1 MSEQK
6 VDQNLRKEKMTKTNI
21 TFLERIQINPV
32 IIYGTHTH
40 LNLLDGN
47 KLLKGGLI
55 K

>member
-6 VDQNLRKEKMTKTNI
+6 VDLNISKEKMAQTN
-21 TFLERIQINPV
+21 TSFLEKRFHN
-32 IIYGTHTH
+32 H

>member
-6 VDQNLRKEKMTKTNI
+6 VILNYCEKNMKSAYRKLMKREFKST
-21 TFLERIQINPV
+21 
-32 IIYGTHTH
+32 GHTH

>member
-1 MSEQK
+1 M
-6 VDQNLRKEKMTKTNI
+6 DINLLNIKMAGTNKIIFGKTFENFGKEFHN
-21 TFLERIQINPV
+21 
-32 IIYGTHTH
+32 H

>member
-6 VDQNLRKEKMTKTNI
+6 VDQRVSKEKMTNTNI
-21 TFLERIQINPV
+21 TFLENRLHN
-32 IIYGTHTH
+32 H

>member
-6 VDQNLRKEKMTKTNI
+6 VRLKYYEEKMAQSNKIIFGKTFHN
-21 TFLERIQINPV
+21 
-32 IIYGTHTH
+32 H